1 MKIVKKIMFIGTVLV
16 IGIMVCSCGMKKN
29 NSDESKDITLKS
41 KPEIVLNERQKEI
54 LEEVGLPTEAEK
66 LDSSQQEA
74 IIAIDEMLTEIE
86 KKYNTSFSYAGYIA
100 PGPLEHEELIA
111 YPTEGSSGDTFS
123 VTRVKKNGKYVY
135 EDEYVYGVVE
145 PVFQEYILKYCE
157 GELGVKNVKV
167 YSMVTK
173 IKDEDSIITNI
184 KKGEIPL
191 KEEDIDFNISGY
203 SCIFVAGEKITEEV
217 YDSFISNYKEWMTE
231 HEIGHSSQFIL
242 LKAGNIGNVTE
253 YNYTDYLSTE
263 YYLCRDFQN

>member
-1 MKIVKKIMFIGTVLV
+1 MKIVKKIMIIGTVLI
-16 IGIMVCSCGMKKN
+16 IGIGVCGCGMKKN
-29 NSDESKDITLKS
+29 SSDESKNITLKS
-41 KPEIVLNERQKEI
+41 KPELVLNERQKEI
-54 LEEVGLPTEAEK
+54 LEEVGLPTDAEK

-123 VTRVKKNGKYVY
+123 VTRIKKNGKYVY
-135 EDEYVYGVVE
+135 EDEYVNDVIE
-145 PVFQEYILKYCE
+145 PIFEEYVLKYCE
-157 GELGVKNVKV
+157 AELGVDNVKV

-191 KEEDIDFNISGY
+191 KEDIDFNISGY
-203 SCIFVAGEKITEEV
+203 SCIFIDGGKVTEEA
-217 YDSFISNYKEWMTE
+217 YDTFLTSYKNWTMGYEL
-231 HEIGHSSQFIL
+231 GDSAQFIL
-242 LKAGNIGNVTE
+242 LKEGNIENIE
-253 YNYTDYLSTE
+253 RYNHTDYLTTE
-263 YYLCRDFQN
+263 YYLRRDFQN

>member
-1 MKIVKKIMFIGTVLV
+1 MKIVKKIMIIGTVLI
-16 IGIMVCSCGMKKN
+16 IGIGVCGCGMKKN
-29 NSDESKDITLKS
+29 SSDESKNITLKS
-41 KPEIVLNERQKEI
+41 KPELVLNERQKEI
-54 LEEVGLPTEAEK
+54 LEEVGLPTDAEK

-157 GELGVKNVKV
+157 GELGVGNVKV

-173 IKDEDSIITNI
+173 IKDEDSIIANI
-184 KKGEIPL
+184 KNGLVPL
-191 KEEDIDFNISGY
+191 KESDINFNISGY
-203 SCIFVAGEKITEEV
+203 SCIFIDGGKVTEEA
-217 YDSFISNYKEWMTE
+217 YDTFLTSYKNWTMGYEL
-231 HEIGHSSQFIL
+231 GDSAQFIL
-242 LKAGNIGNVTE
+242 LKEGNIENIE
-253 YNYTDYLSTE
+253 RYNHTDYLTTE
-263 YYLCRDFQN
+263 YYLRRDFQN